1 MDYNLYINVNTDIRL
16 ILFQQS
22 IMTYY
27 IFETVMRIH
36 YLNLVFELYTQLN
49 LIVFCYIEYDVK
61 LLTDINNINFVVF
74 IR

>member
-49 LIVFCYIEYDVK
+49 LIVFCYIDMM
-61 LLTDINNINFVVF
+61 LNC
-74 IR
+74 